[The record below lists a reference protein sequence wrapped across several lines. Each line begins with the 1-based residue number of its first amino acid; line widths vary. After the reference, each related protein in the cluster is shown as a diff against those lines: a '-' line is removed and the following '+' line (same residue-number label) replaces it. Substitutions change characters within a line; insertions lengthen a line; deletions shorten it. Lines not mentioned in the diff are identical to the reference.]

1 MKIEEKVEKLY
12 EIVVQ
17 LQEAIQI
24 LFQMVEGNE
33 DD

>member
-1 MKIEEKVEKLY
+1 MKIEQKVEKLY

-24 LFQMVEGNE
+24 LFQMVKGNE

>member
-24 LFQMVEGNE
+24 LFQMVKGNE

>member
-17 LQEAIQI
+17 LQEAIQL
-24 LFQMVEGNE
+24 LFQMVKGNE